1 MRIPKTSITLVLTFG
16 LWLGLVLGCSSLRK
30 AADEKRA
37 EREGPGVTISAED
50 LYKAYQSNEADADKL
65 YQGKIVIVTGTVG
78 TTSTPDEGMGRPAII
93 LVDAH
98 QKPIVNCF
106 GFATDDKNAISKLKP
121 GQKVSV
127 TGKCMGKVL
136 SDVPVL
142 EESVPQW

>member
-1 MRIPKTSITLVLTFG
+1 MRTPKTSITLVLTFG

-37 EREGPGVTISAED
+37 EREGAPITISAED
-50 LYKAYQSNEADADKL
+50 LYKAYESSEADADKL

-106 GFATDDKNAISKLKP
+106 GFPTDNKEAISKLKT

-127 TGKCMGKVL
+127 KGKSMGKVVG
-136 SDVPVL
+136 DIPVL
-142 EESVPQW
+142 EDSILQ

>member
-1 MRIPKTSITLVLTFG
+1 MRIPKTSIALVLTFG

-37 EREGPGVTISAED
+37 EREGPGVAISAED

-78 TTSTPDEGMGRPAII
+78 TTSTPGEGMGRPAVI

-98 QKPIVNCF
+98 QKTIVNCF
-106 GFATDDKNAISKLKP
+106 GFAAADTEAISKLKP
-121 GQKVSV
+121 GQKV
-127 TGKCMGKVL
+127 TIKGKCMGKL
-136 SDVPVL
+136 ATDEPTL
-142 EESVPQW
+142 EDCALQ